1 MPTDGV
7 GFEVHDGVESM
18 AEVTVLP
25 RVLVHR
31 TRFGTRITWQ
41 RGAGLLA
48 RDEAGR
54 CRSIGPAEL
63 RRCYPEAWPAWV
75 RLALML
81 PAGEI
86 HRSRPGPQDG
96 EAA

>member
-1 MPTDGV
+1 
-7 GFEVHDGVESM
+7 M
-18 AEVTVLP
+18 AEVTDLP

-31 TRFGTRITWQ
+31 TRFGTRIIWQ

-48 RDEAGR
+48 LDETGR
-54 CRSIGPAEL
+54 RRAIGPAEL

-75 RLALML
+75 RSAAML

-86 HRSRPGPQDG
+86 HRSRPGPQGG